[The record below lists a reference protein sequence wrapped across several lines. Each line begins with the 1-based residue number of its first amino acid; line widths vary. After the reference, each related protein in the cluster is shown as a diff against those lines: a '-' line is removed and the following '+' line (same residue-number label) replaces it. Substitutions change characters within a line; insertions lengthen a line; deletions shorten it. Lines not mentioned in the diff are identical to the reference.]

1 MSLSD
6 AALGHDEPDVDE
18 GGGMSVEPMGID
30 CKHCAAEIMKAV
42 KNNDVN
48 GLEQAL
54 RLFMVACDQEEDGG
68 DDDGGY

>member
-6 AALGHDEPDVDE
+6 ASLGHEDDGGDDS
-18 GGGMSVEPMGID
+18 GGMSLEPMGID

-42 KNNDVN
+42 ENKDVN
-48 GLEQAL
+48 ALENAL
-54 RLFMVACDQEEDGG
+54 RLFMAACEQEEDGG